1 MIRTFVRTFFEQAS
15 ESCSSVRGMTNHAK
29 HSTTAS
35 HTASP
40 ETTGQDV
47 HQLPQRTDSLADRYR
62 STCGDE
68 LALVSTFYRHPV
80 AARAIRPGALDHTI
94 TLPDGD
100 GVTATIRT
108 SRIRVPAG
116 LVRDLSLRY
125 PEYLML
131 GGAPVYLF
139 TASVLVGLHDDQPA
153 PLAGPV
159 HARAI
164 AEAFHDARDASNIHP
179 NGTDPASGAFRFSWI
194 GDREGRVFTSPPEL
208 FNPRPR
214 AA

>member
-1 MIRTFVRTFFEQAS
+1 
-15 ESCSSVRGMTNHAK
+15 MTNFSIHP
-29 HSTTAS
+29 STEHQTVGQENA
-35 HTASP
+35 
-40 ETTGQDV
+40 GQDV
-47 HQLPQRTDSLADRYR
+47 HQLPNRTSTLADYYR
-62 STCGDE
+62 AACGDE

-94 TLPDGD
+94 TLPDSD

-108 SRIRVPAG
+108 HRVRVPAG

-131 GGAPVYLF
+131 GSHPVYFF
-139 TASVLVGLHDDQPA
+139 TASILVGLHDDQPT
-153 PLAGPV
+153 PLTGPI

-164 AEAFHDARDASNIHP
+164 AEALHAEQDAPNIHS

-194 GDREGRVFTSPPEL
+194 GDREGRVFTNPPEL
-208 FNPRPR
+208 FSPRTR